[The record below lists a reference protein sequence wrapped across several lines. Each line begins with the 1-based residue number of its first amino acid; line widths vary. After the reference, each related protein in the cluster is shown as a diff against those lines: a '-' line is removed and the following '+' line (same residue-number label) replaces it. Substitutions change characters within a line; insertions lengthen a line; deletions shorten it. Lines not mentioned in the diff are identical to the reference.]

1 MIRDILV
8 NLSQGQEKDATTQY
22 AVSLAAAFGAHL
34 TGIAV
39 AYEMDVPPF
48 YMGALPTDFIDAQL
62 VQNRTLADE
71 TAARFSSLA
80 TAAGITHD
88 VRTMPATLGIAA
100 DTFSRM
106 ARLYDLTIVPQP
118 NPDAPG
124 PEAVIAESVLTE
136 AGRAVLIVPY
146 VQTKPFAAER
156 AVVAW
161 DGGRPSARALNESL
175 SLLHRAKHVQ
185 VFRVT
190 SEDDTDEDDQEVLR
204 HLARH
209 NLKAELRKLP
219 ATSSVPI
226 AASIL
231 NEVSDQG
238 ADLLVMGGYG
248 HSRLRQLV
256 WGGVTSEILSSM
268 TVPVFMAH

>member
-8 NLSQGQEKDATTQY
+8 NLTQGREKDATAEY
-22 AVSLAAAFGAHL
+22 AVSMAAAFGAHL
-34 TGIAV
+34 TGISV

-48 YMGALPTDFIDAQL
+48 YMGALPTDFIDAQI
-62 VQNRTLADE
+62 VQNRALADE
-71 TAARFSSLA
+71 TATRFSALA
-80 TAAGITHD
+80 TAAGVTHD
-88 VRTMPATLGIAA
+88 VQTMPATLGVAT

-106 ARLYDLTIVPQP
+106 ARLYDLTVVPQP
-118 NPDAPG
+118 NPDSPG
-124 PEAVIAESVLTE
+124 PEGVIAESVLTE

-185 VFRVT
+185 VFRV
-190 SEDDTDEDDQEVLR
+190 SDEDTDEEDQEVLR

-226 AASIL
+226 SASIL

-256 WGGVTSEILSSM
+256 WGGVTSEILASM